1 MSTDT
6 EPTMA
11 DDATDVDA
19 LGRELGEVIA
29 ELPEYQAFEEAQDA
43 VKRDD
48 DAQRKIQEFEELRH
62 QFMLARQTGEA
73 SQEDVAELQAK
84 QQELH
89 NIPIMAD
96 FLAAQEEL
104 VNRLESINEAISAPL
119 AIDFGEEAGGCCQD

>member
-1 MSTDT
+1 MSTET
-6 EPTMA
+6 EPSIP

-19 LGRELGEVIA
+19 LGRTLGKAIA
-29 ELPEYQAFEEAQDA
+29 DLPEYQAFEEAQEA

-48 DAQRKIQEFEELRH
+48 DAQSKIQEFEELRH

-104 VNRLESINEAISAPL
+104 VERLESINEAISAPL
-119 AIDFGEEAGGCCQD
+119 AVDFGEEAGGCCQD